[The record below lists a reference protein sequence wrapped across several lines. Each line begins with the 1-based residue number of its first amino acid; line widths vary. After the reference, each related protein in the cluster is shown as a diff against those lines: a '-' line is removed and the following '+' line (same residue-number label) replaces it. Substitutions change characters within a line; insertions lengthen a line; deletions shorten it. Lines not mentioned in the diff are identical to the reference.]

1 LTSDKRNFIDEATEF
16 HCVRSPDQ
24 PLNKESC
31 FIDSRLQEI
40 NVHDID
46 LDRIDRRILDHLQGN
61 ARASNLELAEAASLS
76 PAQCHRRH
84 RRLEE
89 AGYVA
94 RYETRLNAARIG
106 LTVVAFI
113 HVSMERGHVR
123 ELQKFKDLLASLV
136 EVQECYAVT
145 GDFDYVLKV
154 VARDLPALSRFL
166 MDTLMRLPGVAAVRS
181 SVCMEEIKCTSALP
195 LPG

>member
-1 LTSDKRNFIDEATEF
+1 MHEL
-16 HCVRSPDQ
+16 
-24 PLNKESC
+24 
-31 FIDSRLQEI
+31 
-40 NVHDID
+40 D
-46 LDRIDRRILDHLQGN
+46 LDRIDLRLLDHLQHHG
-61 ARASNLELAEAASLS
+61 RASNLELAQAVSLS

-89 AGYVA
+89 AGYVG

-113 HVSMERGHVR
+113 HVSMERGHLR
-123 ELQKFKDLLASLV
+123 ELEKFKNLLASLSDV
-136 EVQECYAVT
+136 LECYSVT

-154 VARDLPALSRFL
+154 VARDLPSLSRFL

-195 LPG
+195 LRA

>member
-1 LTSDKRNFIDEATEF
+1 MN
-16 HCVRSPDQ
+16 
-24 PLNKESC
+24 
-31 FIDSRLQEI
+31 LQEL
-40 NVHDID
+40 V
-46 LDRIDRRILDHLQGN
+46 LDRIDLRILDHLQGHG
-61 ARASNLELAEAASLS
+61 RASNLELAQAANLS

-84 RRLEE
+84 KRLEE
-89 AGYVA
+89 AGFVG
-94 RYETRLNAARIG
+94 RYEARLDPARLG
-106 LTVVAFI
+106 LTVTAFI

-123 ELQKFKDLLASLV
+123 ELEKFKGVLRNLS
-136 EVQECYAVT
+136 EVQECYVVT

-195 LPG
+195 LMP

>member
-1 LTSDKRNFIDEATEF
+1 MN
-16 HCVRSPDQ
+16 
-24 PLNKESC
+24 
-31 FIDSRLQEI
+31 
-40 NVHDID
+40 D
-46 LDRIDRRILDHLQGN
+46 LDRTDLRILDHLQGHG
-61 ARASNLELAEAASLS
+61 RASNLELAEAASLS

-89 AGYVA
+89 AGYVR
-94 RYETRLNAARIG
+94 RYETRLNPSRMN
-106 LTVVAFI
+106 LNVVAFV
-113 HVSMERGHVR
+113 HVAMEKGHIR
-123 ELQKFKDLLASLV
+123 DLSKFTDVLV
-136 EVQECYAVT
+136 GLPEILECYSVT

-181 SVCMEEIKCTSALP
+181 SVCMDEIKCTSALP

>member
-1 LTSDKRNFIDEATEF
+1 MILYE
-16 HCVRSPDQ
+16 V
-24 PLNKESC
+24 
-31 FIDSRLQEI
+31 
-40 NVHDID
+40 D
-46 LDRIDRRILDHLQGN
+46 LDRIDLRILDHLQGH
-61 ARASNLELAEAASLS
+61 ARASNLELAEAAGLS

-89 AGYVA
+89 AGFVG
-94 RYETRLNAARIG
+94 RYEARLNAARLG

-123 ELQKFKDLLASLV
+123 EMQKFKDQLASLAQ
-136 EVQECYAVT
+136 VQECYAVT

-195 LPG
+195 LPL